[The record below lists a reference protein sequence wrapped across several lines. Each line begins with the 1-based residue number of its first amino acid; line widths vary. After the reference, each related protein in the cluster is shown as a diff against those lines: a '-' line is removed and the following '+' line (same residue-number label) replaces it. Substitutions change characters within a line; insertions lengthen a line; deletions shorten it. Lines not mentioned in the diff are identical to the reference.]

1 MNTFKERM
9 FVARDQDTN
18 EVFKVN
24 EAALHL
30 ISNTT
35 DGNQLE
41 WWELVPLNSNTLRF
55 ECLCW
60 YHDRG
65 HFALEVSDE
74 QNDLDEALRKVEEA
88 ARIFSQ

>member
-1 MNTFKERM
+1 MNTFKEKM

-24 EAALHL
+24 EAALLL
-30 ISNTT
+30 ISERASRSE
-35 DGNQLE
+35 LE

-55 ECLCW
+55 EAICW